1 MDAPPAGAARVLG
14 QGLPF
19 PGRGGRSSAPFKVL
33 MTVRPVK
40 LWQWFPCRKVQPLR
54 ESPHSPPARMAPAKG
69 ALLSLSGIRPG
80 GGSARPAGG
89 RARCTPGVP
98 RHRAPRLRREAL

>member
-54 ESPHSPPARMAPAKG
+54 ESPAQPPSTDGPGQGCPAQPLWDPPRG
-69 ALLSLSGIRPG
+69 GLCTASRRPG
-80 GGSARPAGG
+80 PLHSRRAQTRSAP
-89 RARCTPGVP
+89 TPS
-98 RHRAPRLRREAL
+98 